1 MDMMDERNKRWS
13 FGITLPAVAEAMD
26 ERHLSVAEAMEL
38 LHKMLGPAEQPP
50 SVIRAIRRLEAI
62 KDEGTLRLMLGQE
75 CLEAL
80 DLPD

>member
-1 MDMMDERNKRWS
+1 MDERNKRWS

>member
-1 MDMMDERNKRWS
+1 MESTHERDKRWS

-38 LHKMLGPAEQPP
+38 LRKMLGPNEQPP
-50 SVIRAIRRLEAI
+50 SVVRAIRRLEATD
-62 KDEGTLRLMLGQE
+62 DEGQLRLMLGQE

-80 DLPD
+80 DLLD